1 MSAKAHGWLVFE
13 PLLFK
18 KIFRCFQGSVA
29 IESSKS
35 QVSIS
40 ARVCGCVQQDEGA
53 HTQTHI
59 LSYSATCSN
68 ARTYDLLHE
77 TQACHRTPDRCRRG
91 LLRDTLSWHANSFL
105 NLSYHAWGWV
115 LSTLVYSLKPVPLP
129 VLSQGTPSS
138 DCRPTAV
145 ILFIMELLR
154 GLRISACL
162 MSNRLISCVS
172 KACHQSHDNYVL
184 QYLLSCRCLRKKPLY
199 EALSE
204 ALIPPSRP
212 NITAVVNVMGFF
224 FFKGSFLH
232 LCYVRVFVSAKICLR
247 HWGICLWGKS
257 CRSLLHCLTV

>member
-1 MSAKAHGWLVFE
+1 MS
-13 PLLFK
+13 
-18 KIFRCFQGSVA
+18 IN
-29 IESSKS
+29 
-35 QVSIS
+35 
-40 ARVCGCVQQDEGA
+40 ARVCSCVQQDEGA

-68 ARTYDLLHE
+68 ARTYDLLHG

-162 MSNRLISCVS
+162 MSKRLISCVS

-184 QYLLSCRCLRKKPLY
+184 LYLLSCGCLRKKSLH

-204 ALIPPSRP
+204 VLIPSSGPD
-212 NITAVVNVMGFF
+212 ITAVVNVTFF

-232 LCYVRVFVSAKICLR
+232 SVITSAMSEYLFLQKFV
-247 HWGICLWGKS
+247 WGTEASVWGT
-257 CRSLLHCLTV
+257 CVHV